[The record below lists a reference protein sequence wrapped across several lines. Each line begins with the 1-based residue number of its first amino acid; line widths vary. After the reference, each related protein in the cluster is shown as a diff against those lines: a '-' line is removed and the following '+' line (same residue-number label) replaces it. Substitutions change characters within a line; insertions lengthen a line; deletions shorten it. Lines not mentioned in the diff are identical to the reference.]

1 MVYRDTPVE
10 QVRQQFEELKQT
22 QPPEGVAPLPAPKVK
37 RKLRIP
43 AADK

>member
-1 MVYRDTPVE
+1 MVYRDIPVE
-10 QVRQQFEELKQT
+10 QVRQQFEQLKQT
-22 QPPEGVAPLPAPKVK
+22 QPPEVVPAPKVK

>member
-1 MVYRDTPVE
+1 MVYRDIPVE
-10 QVRQQFEELKQT
+10 QVRQQFEELKKQ
-22 QPPEGVAPLPAPKVK
+22 QPEDTVPAPAPKVK